1 MRGGWMGLFLLLFA
15 GGALAA
21 EGPPQEAPD
30 EDSSDGLGQV
40 ARAEGRVQVLP
51 AEGFRKEPAEVGR
64 ALARG
69 DMVLTGAEA
78 RAVLAFADGSRVAM
92 NGETKLEML
101 DPGEVRQE
109 GGKAFYRIRKGAS
122 QGRQVRTEFSVIG
135 VKGTEFLVSDA
146 SDAKAVAMAEGEVE
160 VAAPDDGQFKLYR
173 EKQQDAFD
181 AYRQRQQQGVEEYR
195 QEFEQYKQ
203 RVRREFVEYA
213 RSFSLGGGKMATFG
227 DGEATTG
234 EVNEELEQDIRRLR
248 DLL

>member
-1 MRGGWMGLFLLLFA
+1 MRGWTGLFLLLVT

-21 EGPPQEAPD
+21 GDAPRADAEKTGEGV
-30 EDSSDGLGQV
+30 GQV

-51 AEGFRKEPAEVGR
+51 AKGFRKEPAEAGR
-64 ALARG
+64 ALAQG
-69 DMVLTGAEA
+69 DMVLTGNEA
-78 RAVLAFADGSRVAM
+78 QAVLAFADGSKVAM
-92 NGETKLEML
+92 NGGTKLEVL

-109 GGKAFYRIRKGAS
+109 GGKAFYRIRQSAS

-135 VKGTEFLVSDA
+135 VKGTEFLVSDTGE
-146 SDAKAVAMAEGEVE
+146 AKAVAMAEGEVE
-160 VAAPDDGQFKLYR
+160 VAAPDDGRFELYR
-173 EKQQDAFD
+173 EKQADEFD
-181 AYRQRQQQGVEEYR
+181 AYRQRQQQGMDDYR

-213 RSFSLGGGKMATFG
+213 RSFSLGTGKMATFG

-234 EVNEELEQDIRRLR
+234 AVSEELEQDIQRLR